1 MKTFFDA
8 LQKSKWLNYTSL
20 ILEGAKQASIQM
32 KVFYLLNRII
42 IFQKG
47 ISVLIHCSDGWDR
60 TT

>member
-42 IFQKG
+42 IF
-47 ISVLIHCSDGWDR
+47 
-60 TT
+60 